1 MKSVEVKQPYRD
13 LAFFADSMHGSLAR
27 KLRIFG
33 LDTIYMNFIC
43 DELVMSYCDKERRIL
58 LTSDRELFRRS
69 LKNRINVL
77 LLKGHSDKENLIDIF
92 SQYKIAKISYDPE
105 LARCPL
111 CNQELE
117 KKNSCDLSG
126 KIPLRTLKL
135 RSSFYQCKG
144 CLKVYWE
151 GSHKPALTLLANSV
165 NQELNRTQT

>member
-33 LDTIYMNFIC
+33 LDTAYMNSIC

-58 LTSDRELFRRS
+58 LTSDRDLFKRS
-69 LKNRINVL
+69 LKKRINVM
-77 LLKGHSDKENLIDIF
+77 LLKGHSDKENLIHIF
-92 SQYKIAKISYDPE
+92 GRHKIANISFDPE

-117 KKNSCDLSG
+117 KKNACDLSG
-126 KIPLRTLKL
+126 MIPTRTEKL
-135 RSSFYQCKG
+135 SSSFFRCKG

-151 GSHKPALTLLANSV
+151 GSHKPALATLANSI
-165 NQELNRTQT
+165 NQELNRS

>member
-1 MKSVEVKQPYRD
+1 VKSVEVKQPYRD

-33 LDTIYMNFIC
+33 LDTTYMNFIC

-92 SQYKIAKISYDPE
+92 GQYKIAKISFDPE

-111 CNQELE
+111 CNQELD

-126 KIPLRTLKL
+126 KIPTRTAKL
-135 RSSFYQCKG
+135 SSSFYQCKG

-151 GSHKPALTLLANSV
+151 GSHKPALAALANSI
-165 NQELNRTQT
+165 NQELNRI